1 MIELFWII
9 KRFVF
14 DVFVSRDRR
23 YRYCLDQKDG
33 QTEEAW
39 EEEI

>member
-1 MIELFWII
+1 MIELLR
-9 KRFVF
+9 RFGF

-33 QTEEAW
+33 QTEKEAR
-39 EEEI
+39 EET